1 MNKIS
6 RYATIALVAL
16 GSAFTATAQNMTV
29 MTRDGQKHQ
38 FKTADVEQVT
48 FDGAV
53 LEDGPFDITVSE
65 ITSGSAKLEVVP
77 EDNSLT
83 YYFDVCLKSD
93 YERTTVKR
101 IVENYFQ
108 QVQAQYPQLELSQIL
123 EAALSRGA
131 DSDVVE
137 GLPSD
142 AEMVCY
148 AIGVDSNGLCVGE
161 PSVVPFRTKA
171 PGKPEDC
178 TFDISYADL
187 SSTDLTVIVK
197 PSDPSVR
204 YWMGI
209 AGVFDYPGDAEITYI
224 VKANLEQY
232 CATYG
237 REMKEIVDGVTFRGN
252 LSTIESGLEPDRPY
266 YIYVYAM
273 DEEGNAAGM
282 VSKLK
287 FVTGSDVVSDAD
299 VSLSY
304 CYFNGDELAEAYP
317 DRFENAKGGV
327 LMHSVFTP
335 NEEAAIYYW
344 ALSSG
349 DLSDTSVY
357 PDETTKMAAQ
367 MYGFTNTPT
376 KNLLVRYGKATF
388 IYFASNEY
396 GLDGKLHRLV
406 VDVTPE
412 GCSPVEAFSE
422 IDGEN
427 SKAVAPGKLKIKK
440 TKPMTQE
447 GRIRARLGKLN
458 AVPVP
463 MRELDLF

>member
-1 MNKIS
+1 MNKTI
-6 RYATIALVAL
+6 RYAAIALLSL

-29 MTRDGQKHQ
+29 MTRDGQKHL

-48 FDGAV
+48 FDGVV
-53 LEDGPFDITVSE
+53 LEDGPFDISVSE
-65 ITSGSAKLEVVP
+65 ITSGSAKLDIVP

-108 QVQAQYPQLELSQIL
+108 QIQNQYPQLELSQIL
-123 EAALSRGA
+123 EAVISRGA

-142 AEMVCY
+142 TEMVCY
-148 AIGVDSNGLCVGE
+148 AIGVGSDGLCVGE
-161 PSVVPFRTKA
+161 PSVVPFRTLP

-178 TFDISYADL
+178 TFDISYANL
-187 SSTDLTVIVK
+187 SSSDLTVIVK

-209 AGVFDYPGDAEITYI
+209 AGVFDYPGDEEITYV

-232 CATYG
+232 CNTYG
-237 REMKEIVDGVTFRGN
+237 RDMKEIVEGVTFRGN
-252 LSTIESGLEPDRPY
+252 LSMVESGLEPDRPY

-273 DEEGNAAGM
+273 DEEGNAAGQ
-282 VSKLK
+282 VARLK
-287 FVTGSDVVSDAD
+287 FITGSDAVSGAD
-299 VSLSY
+299 VSLSF
-304 CYFNGDELAEAYP
+304 CYFSGDELAEAYP
-317 DRFENAKGGV
+317 DRFGNAKEGV
-327 LMHSVFTP
+327 LMHSEFTP
-335 NEEAAIYYW
+335 NEEASMYFW
-344 ALSSG
+344 ALSPG
-349 DLSDTSVY
+349 DISDTSVY

-367 MYGFTNTPT
+367 MYGFANTPS

-396 GLDGKLHRLV
+396 GLDGQLHRLV

-412 GCSPVEAFSE
+412 GCSPVEAFAE
-422 IDGEN
+422 IDGETPQ
-427 SKAVAPGKLKIKK
+427 AVVPGQLKIRKAN
-440 TKPMTQE
+440 PMTQQ
-447 GRIRARLGKLN
+447 GRVRARLSKLN

-463 MRELDLF
+463 MRELELF